1 MAISHHEARALVE
14 LYKRNGPFGRTAT
27 LGKQD
32 QHLTTASLRRL
43 LDELKT
49 AAGLISQG
57 VAEQGFPSADAFLKT
72 LGATEVVSV
81 DCSDYEGASII
92 HDMNLPLPVH
102 FLESF
107 DLVYDGGTLE
117 HIYNFPQ
124 AVTNCMDMLRVSGLL
139 VASSPSNNF
148 LGHGFYQFSPEL
160 FYRLFS
166 PENGFRV
173 ERMLAFDCAR
183 RGPWYEVRDPNE
195 LGRRVE
201 LLATGCRVQLWVE
214 ARKMKQVP
222 AGQFSTPQQS
232 DYSSRWAKDKN
243 SQSSLPSN
251 YQLLKR
257 ALAAKGER
265 YCPGLTE
272 WVQGMRDR
280 WRFRRAQ
287 QVPLGSGRGA
297 FRKIR

>member
-1 MAISHHEARALVE
+1 MGISHHEARALVE

-27 LGKQD
+27 LGRQD
-32 QHLTTASLRRL
+32 QHLAVAILQRL
-43 LDELKT
+43 LDELGV
-49 AAGLISQG
+49 AAGLTPQG
-57 VAEQGFPSADAFLKT
+57 AAEHGFPSANAFLKT

-81 DCSDYEGASII
+81 DCSDYEGASIV
-92 HDMNLPLPVH
+92 HDMNLPVPVH
-102 FLESF
+102 FRESF

-124 AVTNCMDMLRVSGLL
+124 AVRNCMDMLRVSGFL
-139 VASSPSNNF
+139 VASNPANNF

-183 RGPWYEVRDPNE
+183 GGPWYEVRDPKE

-201 LLATGCRVQLWVE
+201 LLATGCRVHLWVE

-222 AGQFSTPQQS
+222 ASQFSIPQQS
-232 DYSSRWAKDKN
+232 DYSSRWAKDGN
-243 SQSSLPSN
+243 SESSLPSN
-251 YQLLKR
+251 YELLKQ

-280 WRFRRAQ
+280 WRLRRAQ
-287 QVPLGSGRGA
+287 QTALGSGTGA